1 MGGWFYSGLLGG
13 KIAVEVREVQVSR
26 LPRGLEGKKI
36 AFLSDVHAGW
46 MFPAKR
52 VAQVVR
58 EISALEPD
66 LLLIGGDLAETRQD
80 ELKVIQALGTIPA
93 PLGRYAVLG
102 NNDSQR
108 FMDAG
113 RRQLRQAMERS
124 GISLLV
130 NERAEIAVEGAKLTV
145 VGLDEMKYGRPRTE
159 GLFAGMGEENFCVLL
174 SHYPQMAVAVA
185 QSGANPGLQL
195 ALCGHTHG
203 GQFRLGK
210 LTPYAVGY
218 ERKMRT
224 GGPSLVHGWRRIGQ
238 TWILVSNGLGTSSLP
253 LRIGAQ
259 PQIHKIILRTEKNHG

>member
-1 MGGWFYSGLLGG
+1 M
-13 KIAVEVREVQVSR
+13 
-26 LPRGLEGKKI
+26 
-36 AFLSDVHAGW
+36 
-46 MFPAKR
+46 
-52 VAQVVR
+52 
-58 EISALEPD
+58 
-66 LLLIGGDLAETRQD
+66 
-80 ELKVIQALGTIPA
+80 
-93 PLGRYAVLG
+93 
-102 NNDSQR
+102 
-108 FMDAG
+108 
-113 RRQLRQAMERS
+113 
-124 GISLLV
+124 
-130 NERAEIAVEGAKLTV
+130 EGAKLTV

-195 ALCGHTHG
+195 ALCGHTPG
-203 GQFRLGK
+203 GQFRLGG